1 MAKKDENNKEVQTN
15 EINEEIEE
23 VKAEDMAEPSLEE
36 DKAAEETEA
45 QEEESANLSKEEELA
60 NEIAALR
67 DKLVRSAAEFD
78 NFKKR
83 TAKERDELYSMGVC
97 AAVEKILPVKDNLE
111 RALTTIEGAEA
122 GTIADGVK
130 MIDKQFCDVLADIGI
145 EAIPSVG
152 EAFDPERHDA
162 VMHDE
167 NDEFGENTVSEE
179 FMKGYMYKNKVIRHS
194 MVKVSN

>member
-1 MAKKDENNKEVQTN
+1 MAKNEENKNEVQTN

-23 VKAEDMAEPSLEE
+23 IKAEDVAESPLEE
-36 DKAAEETEA
+36 EKAEEQTEETA
-45 QEEESANLSKEEELA
+45 EISKEEELA

-67 DKLVRSAAEFD
+67 DKLVRNAAEFD

-97 AAVEKILPVKDNLE
+97 AAVEKLLPVKDNLE
-111 RALTTIEGAEA
+111 RALTTIDGAEA

-130 MIDKQFCDVLADIGI
+130 MIDKQFCDVLADIGV

-152 EAFDPERHDA
+152 EAFDPEKHDA
-162 VMHDE
+162 VMHDDNE
-167 NDEFGENTVSEE
+167 ELGENTVSEE

>member
-1 MAKKDENNKEVQTN
+1 MWQNLESDRRH
-15 EINEEIEE
+15 IRRRIE
-23 VKAEDMAEPSLEE
+23 SLERKLE
-36 DKAAEETEA
+36 AEEQTEETA
-45 QEEESANLSKEEELA
+45 EISKEEELA

-67 DKLVRSAAEFD
+67 DKLVRNAAEFD

-97 AAVEKILPVKDNLE
+97 AAVEKLLPVKDNLE
-111 RALTTIEGAEA
+111 RALTTIDGAEA

-130 MIDKQFCDVLADIGI
+130 MIDKQFCDVLADIGV
-145 EAIPSVG
+145 EVIPSVG
-152 EAFDPERHDA
+152 EAFDPEKHDA
-162 VMHDE
+162 VMHDDNE
-167 NDEFGENTVSEE
+167 ELGENTVSEE

>member
-1 MAKKDENNKEVQTN
+1 MAKNEENKNEVQTN
-15 EINEEIEE
+15 EINEEVEE
-23 VKAEDMAEPSLEE
+23 VKEEDTTESPLEE
-36 DKAAEETEA
+36 EKAEE
-45 QEEESANLSKEEELA
+45 QKEETAEISKEEELA

-67 DKLVRSAAEFD
+67 DKLVRNAAEFD

-97 AAVEKILPVKDNLE
+97 AAVEKLLPVKDNLE

-130 MIDKQFCDVLADIGI
+130 MIDKQFCDVLADIGV
-145 EAIPSVG
+145 EVIPSVG
-152 EAFDPERHDA
+152 EAFDPEKHDA
-162 VMHDE
+162 VMHDDNE
-167 NDEFGENTVSEE
+167 ELGENTVSEE

>member
-1 MAKKDENNKEVQTN
+1 MAKNEENKNEVQTN

-23 VKAEDMAEPSLEE
+23 IKAEDVAESPLEE
-36 DKAAEETEA
+36 EKAEEQTEETA
-45 QEEESANLSKEEELA
+45 EISKEEELA

-67 DKLVRSAAEFD
+67 DKLVRNAAEFD

-97 AAVEKILPVKDNLE
+97 AAVEKLLPVKDNLE
-111 RALTTIEGAEA
+111 RALTTIDGAEA

-130 MIDKQFCDVLADIGI
+130 MIDKQFCDVLADIGV
-145 EAIPSVG
+145 EVIPSVG
-152 EAFDPERHDA
+152 EAFDPEKHDA
-162 VMHDE
+162 VMHDDNE
-167 NDEFGENTVSEE
+167 ELGENTVSEE